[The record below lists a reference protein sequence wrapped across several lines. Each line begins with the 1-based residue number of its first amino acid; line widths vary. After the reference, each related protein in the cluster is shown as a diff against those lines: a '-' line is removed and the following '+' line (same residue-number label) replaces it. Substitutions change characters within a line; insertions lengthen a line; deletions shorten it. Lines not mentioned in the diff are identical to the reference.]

1 MSTKLFLSKKNYLI
15 NVQSILFIL
24 LPVLLITGPFLSD
37 LAVSLIAIIFF
48 IQIIKRKEFNFL
60 NNNLF
65 KIFVVFW
72 IYLILNSL
80 FQNQNLD
87 SLRISFFHI
96 RFGLFVFAIVYLLE
110 HNIKIL
116 RYFFFSLLI
125 CMIILL
131 IDGFIQF
138 TFEKNLLGFELAD
151 GPRVSSFFGDELI
164 LGSYVSRLLPI
175 LAGIFILIYMQKIK
189 KNLFIYFFIF
199 YLLLESLIFIS
210 GERTAFF
217 YFILSSGFIFFLVS
231 ILKKIRIFI
240 FIFSVFFLALTL
252 LISPNLKHRM
262 LDLTLSELGIG
273 NPKKLEGISKIDE
286 NTDISKLQ
294 LSFEDLNKS
303 LKIYEDLTFE
313 RIQQSYDLGLITQ
326 GQKEGLELDLT
337 LQKQKIVV
345 FSAHHTEHF
354 VTALRMFKD
363 NIFFGVGV
371 KNFRIK
377 CKESKYRVSAASCS
391 THPHNSY
398 IQLLSETGILG
409 FIYFSTFFCIFLFYT
424 FKHIRLVFQKKALFN
439 DFEICMLAA
448 ILITIWPLAP
458 TGNIFNNW
466 LNIIFHIPVGL
477 FLWSRK
483 KSIKK
488 INL

>member
-1 MSTKLFLSKKNYLI
+1 MSIKLFLSKKNYLI
-15 NVQSILFIL
+15 NIQSILFIL
-24 LPVLLITGPFLSD
+24 LPLLLITGPFLSD
-37 LAVSLIAIIFF
+37 LAVSLIAIILL
-48 IQIIKRKEFNFL
+48 IHLVKKKEFNFL

-65 KIFVVFW
+65 KFFLLFW

-87 SLRISFFHI
+87 SFRISFFHI
-96 RFGLFVFAIVYLLE
+96 RFGLFVFAIIYILE

-125 CMIILL
+125 CMSILF

-138 TFEKNLLGFELAD
+138 IFEKNLIGNELAE

-175 LAGIFILIYMQKIK
+175 LTGIFILIYMRPIK
-189 KNLFIYFFIF
+189 TSLFIYFFIF
-199 YLLLESLIFIS
+199 YLSLELLIFIS

-217 YFILSSGFIFFLVS
+217 YFILSSGFIFFLINLLKRIRILILIFSIFFLVS
-231 ILKKIRIFI
+231 ILS
-240 FIFSVFFLALTL
+240 FSPD
-252 LISPNLKHRM
+252 IKGRM
-262 LDLTLSELGIG
+262 LNLTMSELGIG
-273 NPKKLEGISKIDE
+273 SPEFIETPLQKSEPS
-286 NTDISKLQ
+286 DISDGKLTI
-294 LSFEDLNKS
+294 EDLIRDLTVHKN
-303 LKIYEDLTFE
+303 LTFE
-313 RIQQSYDLGLITQ
+313 KIQKAFDMGFITKDEKESIERDLTAQ
-326 GQKEGLELDLT
+326 GQV
-337 LQKQKIVV
+337 II
-345 FSAHHTEHF
+345 FSSHHTEHF
-354 VTALRMFKD
+354 TSALRMFKD

-377 CKESKYRVSAASCS
+377 CKEAKYRVTESSCS

-398 IQLLSETGILG
+398 IQLLSETGIFG
-409 FIYFSTFFCIFLFYT
+409 FIYFLSFFCIFVFYIL
-424 FKHIRLVFQKKALFN
+424 KHIRLSFQKKDLFS

-448 ILITIWPLAP
+448 ILITLWPLAP

-466 LNIIFHIPVGL
+466 LNIIFHIPLGL
-477 FLWSRK
+477 FLWSK
-483 KSIKK
+483 KNNIKR

>member
-24 LPVLLITGPFLSD
+24 LPLLLITGPFFSD

-48 IQIIKRKEFNFL
+48 ILLIKKKKLNFL

-65 KIFVVFW
+65 KIFVIFW

-96 RFGLFVFAIVYLLE
+96 RFGLFVFAIIYLLE

-116 RYFFFSLLI
+116 SYFFFSLLI
-125 CMIILL
+125 CMSILL
-131 IDGFIQF
+131 VDGFIQF
-138 TFEKNLLGFELAD
+138 IFQKNLLGFELAD

-175 LAGIFILIYMQKIK
+175 LTGIFILIYMQPIK

-217 YFILSSGFIFFLVS
+217 YFVLSSGFIFFLVT
-231 ILKKIRIFI
+231 ILKKIRILI
-240 FIFSVFFLALTL
+240 LISSVFFLVLIL
-252 LISPNLKHRM
+252 SISPTLKHRM
-262 LDLTLSELGIG
+262 LELTMSELGISS
-273 NPKKLEGISKIDE
+273 PQKLEGVSKIDD
-286 NTDISKLQ
+286 NVDVNDLS
-294 LSFEDLNKS
+294 LSFEDLNIS
-303 LKIYEDLTFE
+303 LKIKKDLTFE
-313 RIQQSYDLGLITQ
+313 RIEQSYNLGLITE
-326 GQKEGLELDLT
+326 GQKEGLILDLT
-337 LQKQKIVV
+337 AQQSIII
-345 FSAHHTEHF
+345 FSSHHTEHYI
-354 VTALRMFKD
+354 TALRMFKD

-371 KNFRIK
+371 KNFRTK
-377 CKESKYRVSAASCS
+377 CKDSKYRYTESSCS

-398 IQLLSETGILG
+398 VQLLSETGIFG
-409 FIYFSTFFCIFLFYT
+409 FMYFLSFFCIFLFYIS
-424 FKHIRLVFQKKALFN
+424 KHIRLGFQKKTLFS

-448 ILITIWPLAP
+448 ILITLWPLAP
-458 TGNIFNNW
+458 SGNIFNNW
-466 LNIIFHIPVGL
+466 LNIIFHIPAGL

-483 KSIKK
+483 NSIKK

>member
-1 MSTKLFLSKKNYLI
+1 MSTKLFFKKNFLI
-15 NVQSILFIL
+15 NIQSILFTL
-24 LPVLLITGPFLSD
+24 LPLLLITGPFFSD

-48 IQIIKRKEFNFL
+48 IHLVKNKELNFL
-60 NNNLF
+60 DNNLF

-72 IYLILNSL
+72 VYLILNSL

-110 HNIKIL
+110 QNIKIL
-116 RYFFFSLLI
+116 SYFFFSLLI
-125 CMIILL
+125 CMSILL
-131 IDGFIQF
+131 VDGFIQF
-138 TFEKNLLGFELAD
+138 TFEKNLLGFELAE

-175 LAGIFILIYMQKIK
+175 LTGIFILIYMQPIK
-189 KNLFIYFFIF
+189 KKLFIYFFIF

-217 YFILSSGFIFFLVS
+217 YFILSSGFIFFLVN
-231 ILKKIRIFI
+231 ILKKIRILI
-240 FIFSVFFLALTL
+240 LIFSIFFIVLTL
-252 LISPNLKHRM
+252 LISPTLKHRM
-262 LDLTLSELGIG
+262 LILTLSELGISS
-273 NPKKLEGISKIDE
+273 PKFLEGVSNFDIDHYE
-286 NTDISKLQ
+286 ETNDLN
-294 LSFEDLNKS
+294 LSYEDLKISLDVNK
-303 LKIYEDLTFE
+303 DLTFE
-313 RIQQSYDLGLITQ
+313 RIEQSYNLGFITEL
-326 GQKEGLELDLT
+326 QKKGFELDLMS
-337 LQKQKIVV
+337 QQQIII
-345 FSAHHTEHF
+345 FSSHHTEHYI
-354 VTALRMFKD
+354 TALRMFKD

-377 CKESKYRVSAASCS
+377 CKESKYKVTESSCS

-398 IQLLSETGILG
+398 VQLLSETGILG
-409 FIYFSTFFCIFLFYT
+409 FMYFLSFLCIFLFYIS
-424 FKHIRLVFQKKALFN
+424 KHIRLRFQKKTLFS

-448 ILITIWPLAP
+448 ILITLWPLVP

-466 LNIIFHIPVGL
+466 LNIIFHIPLGL

-483 KSIKK
+483 SGIKK